1 MIRDDKSVHDYLI
14 MIDKINQKFEQ
25 FKLLVLQETKEVE
38 ELENFHLTP
47 QQEMIMFYIIRNEPV
62 IANNIANH
70 FDISKSAVSQVIS
83 KLEEMKMI
91 YRQEN
96 SINRRETF
104 IYLGDRGREF
114 HQLLKKIDDMLV
126 EKYYSKVSLTEL
138 KNVLDTLNKIVGTKK
153 NKGS

>member
-1 MIRDDKSVHDYLI
+1 MHDYLI

-62 IANNIANH
+62 IAKDIANH
-70 FDISKSAVSQVIS
+70 FGISKSAVSQVIS

-104 IYLGDRGREF
+104 IYLGDRGQEF
-114 HQLLKKIDDMLV
+114 HQLLKKIDDILV

-138 KNVLDTLNKIVGTKK
+138 KNVLDTLNKIVGTYK

>member
-1 MIRDDKSVHDYLI
+1 MGDDTSVREYLI
-14 MIDKINQKFEQ
+14 TIDKINQTFEQ

-47 QQEMIMFYIIRNEPV
+47 QQEIIMFYIIRHEPV
-62 IANNIANH
+62 IANDIANN

-83 KLEEMKMI
+83 KLEEMNLI

-96 SINRRETF
+96 AINRRETL
-104 IYLGDRGREF
+104 IYLADRGKEF
-114 HQLLKKIDDMLV
+114 QQLLQKIDDMLV

-138 KNVLDTLNKIVGTKK
+138 ENVLDTLNKIVGTTKH
-153 NKGS
+153 KGS

>member
-1 MIRDDKSVHDYLI
+1 MHDYLI
-14 MIDKINQKFEQ
+14 IIDKINQRFEQ

-38 ELENFHLTP
+38 QLENFHLTP
-47 QQEMIMFYIIRNEPV
+47 QQEIIMFYIIRNEPV
-62 IANNIANH
+62 IANDVANH
-70 FDISKSAVSQVIS
+70 FGISKSAVSQVIS

-104 IYLGDRGREF
+104 IYLGARGQEF
-114 HQLLKKIDDMLV
+114 HQLLNKIDAILV

-138 KNVLDTLNKIVGTKK
+138 KNVLDTLNKIVGT
-153 NKGS
+153 N

>member
-1 MIRDDKSVHDYLI
+1 MHDYLI
-14 MIDKINQKFEQ
+14 IIDKINQQFEQ

-47 QQEMIMFYIIRNEPV
+47 QQEIIMCYIIRSEPV
-62 IANNIANH
+62 IAKDIASH

-96 SINRRETF
+96 LTNRRETF
-104 IYLGDRGREF
+104 IYLGDKGQEF
-114 HQLLKKIDDMLV
+114 HQLLKKIDDILV
-126 EKYYSKVSLTEL
+126 EKYYSKASLTEL

-153 NKGS
+153 LSD

>member
-1 MIRDDKSVHDYLI
+1 MHDYLI
-14 MIDKINQKFEQ
+14 IIDKINQKFEQ

-47 QQEMIMFYIIRNEPV
+47 QQEIIMFYIIRNEPV
-62 IANNIANH
+62 IAKDIAND

-96 SINRRETF
+96 SVNRRETL
-104 IYLGDRGREF
+104 IYLGDRGKEF
-114 HQLLKKIDDMLV
+114 HQLLKKIDDILV

-138 KNVLDTLNKIVGTKK
+138 KNVLDTLNKIVGTKI

>member
-1 MIRDDKSVHDYLI
+1 MDDYLI
-14 MIDKINQKFEQ
+14 MIDQINQKFEQ
-25 FKLLVLQETKEVE
+25 FKLLVLQESKEVE

-47 QQEMIMFYIIRNEPV
+47 QQEIIMFYIIRNEPV
-62 IANNIANH
+62 IANDIANH
-70 FDISKSAVSQVIS
+70 FGISKSAVSQVIS
-83 KLEEMKMI
+83 KLKEMKMI

-104 IYLGDRGREF
+104 IYLGDRGQEF
-114 HQLLKKIDDMLV
+114 HQLLNKIDAMLV

-138 KNVLDTLNKIVGTKK
+138 KNVLDTLNKIVGTNE

>member
-1 MIRDDKSVHDYLI
+1 MRDDRSVHEYLI
-14 MIDKINQKFEQ
+14 MIDKINQTFEQ

-47 QQEMIMFYIIRNEPV
+47 QQEIIMFYIIRHEPV
-62 IANNIANH
+62 IANDIANN

-83 KLEEMKMI
+83 KLEEMNLI

-96 SINRRETF
+96 AINRRETL
-104 IYLGDRGREF
+104 IYLADRGKEF
-114 HQLLKKIDDMLV
+114 QQLLQKIDDMLV

-138 KNVLDTLNKIVGTKK
+138 KNVLDTLNKIVGTTKH
-153 NKGS
+153 KGS

>member
-1 MIRDDKSVHDYLI
+1 MHDYSI
-14 MIDKINQKFEQ
+14 IIDKINQKFEQ
-25 FKLLVLQETKEVE
+25 FKLLVLQETKEVG
-38 ELENFHLTP
+38 ELDNFHLTP
-47 QQEMIMFYIIRNEPV
+47 QQELIMFYIIRNEPV
-62 IANNIANH
+62 IAKDIANH

-96 SINRRETF
+96 SINRRENF
-104 IYLGDRGREF
+104 IYLGDRGQEF
-114 HQLLKKIDDMLV
+114 HQLLKKIDDILV

-138 KNVLDTLNKIVGTKK
+138 KNVLDTLNKIVGTKE